1 MTSRQGRAVRTGLG
15 DTEYVSYPTHTNFPG
30 TTQERLT
37 HCPHAA
43 RSVPPPRHNR
53 RPCRPPRAGRL
64 RQQQQQRQPVAS
76 LGTTPTNGST
86 ADTVAP
92 ADTQEAL
99 LAFAA
104 CMRENGVDME
114 DPTFDAD
121 GNVAGGG
128 IGPDSGVDMRSDEAR
143 AAMDVCGDLVQN
155 AQFGGGPGGGLD
167 RDAIQTAMN
176 DYTACLRDEGVDVDD
191 ITMGGPGGGA
201 PGGGVPTPGDGSLPP
216 GGFGGPAGG
225 SLPDGAAPGGDG
237 FDPTTRMIEQL
248 GLDETDPTVTAA
260 LATCQPILDGA
271 FTTTTAG

>member
-1 MTSRQGRAVRTGLG
+1 MQHAPFHRLATTAGL
-15 DTEYVSYPTHTNFPG
+15 VA
-30 TTQERLT
+30 LLAL
-37 HCPHAA
+37 AA
-43 RSVPPPRHNR
+43 CGSNSSS
-53 RPCRPPRAGRL
+53 AS
-64 RQQQQQRQPVAS
+64 QVAS

-201 PGGGVPTPGDGSLPP
+201 PGDGVPTPGDGSLPP

-260 LATCQPILDGA
+260 LASCQPILDGA
-271 FTTTTAG
+271 FTTTTVG